1 MLTYRQFI
9 NETRNR
15 VVTDWISRFDHHRET
30 GTIKAAVRAR
40 SGKVYTGYDH
50 EGAFSNLMRGERENY
65 KFNEKDKL
73 SGFVMPNGKFM
84 TRKEVEDEM

>member
-1 MLTYRQFI
+1 MLTISTIPKRK
-9 NETRNR
+9 RNR
-15 VVTDWISRFDHHRET
+15 VVRGWISRFDHHRET